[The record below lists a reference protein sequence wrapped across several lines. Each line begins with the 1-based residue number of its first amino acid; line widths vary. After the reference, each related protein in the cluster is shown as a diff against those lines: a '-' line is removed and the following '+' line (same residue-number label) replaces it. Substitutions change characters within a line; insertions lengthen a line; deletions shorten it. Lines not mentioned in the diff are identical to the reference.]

1 MSTKGSDDG
10 RPLKSKQSAYSDSQN
25 DTEPAP
31 QKKKIEAPPKQEEKK
46 VIPIKKAKVNQ
57 MDRGNFVKS
66 KQMTFGQDKKLAPS
80 NIYDGDQRMWQKPGA
95 MQGYDDSSHQTF

>member
-10 RPLKSKQSAYSDSQN
+10 GHLKSKQSAYSDSK
-25 DTEPAP
+25 DDDEPSP
-31 QKKKIEAPPKQEEKK
+31 QKKIEAPPRKQEEKK
-46 VIPIKKAKVNQ
+46 VVVPIKKAIKVNP

-95 MQGYDDSSHQTF
+95 M

>member
-1 MSTKGSDDG
+1 
-10 RPLKSKQSAYSDSQN
+10 
-25 DTEPAP
+25 
-31 QKKKIEAPPKQEEKK
+31 
-46 VIPIKKAKVNQ
+46 